1 MYRAIANREKY
12 NNGTNIKA
20 WLYII
25 MRNAFINNYRKKSKQ
40 NIIFDASAND
50 FLINYNQY
58 SISNLAERR
67 LKQKEI
73 LEVTYHLPAIF
84 KNSFFLFF
92 DGYKYH
98 EIAAILH
105 EPLGTI
111 KSRIHFARKLL
122 KKRISRF

>member
-67 LKQKEI
+67 LKQKK
-73 LEVTYHLPAIF
+73 F
-84 KNSFFLFF
+84 WK
-92 DGYKYH
+92 
-98 EIAAILH
+98 
-105 EPLGTI
+105 
-111 KSRIHFARKLL
+111 
-122 KKRISRF
+122 